1 MSKYLSTFIKNQAS
15 LPKFSSMDKKV
26 IHWLLFGILSL
37 IWGSS
42 FILMKEGL
50 TQLSPYQV
58 ASIRMLFA
66 GLVLLPFAFRALKKI
81 PKEKMGLVLISGII
95 GNFIPAY
102 LFCIAETKIDSALA
116 GILNS
121 LTPLFTILVG
131 LFFFKLPSNNKKMVG
146 VLVGFIGLCLLI
158 ASGKNIGFENLSY
171 AALVLVA
178 TFFYG
183 LNVNMVGKFLQNI
196 RALDIASVAFA
207 FLILPSLIFLYSTGY
222 FNINFKDPAVINAT
236 LSSICLGVIG
246 TSISSILFYMLIK
259 RSSIVFASMV
269 TYGIPIVAVAWG
281 LYFGETISS
290 LQVGSLLII
299 LAGVYIVN
307 KPQQQ

>member
-15 LPKFSSMDKKV
+15 LPKFSGMDKKV
-26 IHWLLFGILSL
+26 NHWLLFGILSL

-281 LYFGETISS
+281 LYFGETISL